1 METLLFL
8 LKSVQNNFKAVMQFQ
23 KVGIVITVLEIFL
36 YPALWIFFSF
46 FVTAGNGRGPIL
58 VTRILLQQVA
68 LLHYQIIHLQKAT

>member
-36 YPALWIFFSF
+36 YPAL
-46 FVTAGNGRGPIL
+46 
-58 VTRILLQQVA
+58 
-68 LLHYQIIHLQKAT
+68 